1 MKQKHIFRRLI
12 SLLAVL
18 CIVAVVGVFTA
29 YAEPED
35 TANGGNNEGQAQVD
49 SVPDGMPQYTP
60 ENIPQDVNVEIPETQ
75 EPATENQYAPIY
87 EYINGEAEDADS
99 TYEEPEHLNDL
110 PEVSSGEL
118 EIPKA
123 VVIPDVEVSDAS
135 LFSGIVMWLCV
146 ALGIA
151 VIVGVLVSK
160 RTLRRGM

>member
-1 MKQKHIFRRLI
+1 MKQKHIFRRLA
-12 SLLAVL
+12 SLMAIL
-18 CIVAVVGVFTA
+18 CIIVAAGVITA

-35 TANGGNNEGQAQVD
+35 GADNEAQAQVD

-60 ENIPQDVNVEIPETQ
+60 ENIPQDVDVEYPDTQ
-75 EPATENQYAPIY
+75 EAATEQQYEPIY
-87 EYINGEAEDADS
+87 EYIYGDVDEGYS
-99 TYEEPEHLNDL
+99 TYEEPEDLQDL
-110 PEVSSGEL
+110 PEVSEGEL
-118 EIPKA
+118 NIPKA

-160 RTLRRGM
+160 RTLRRGA

>member
-1 MKQKHIFRRLI
+1 MKQKHIFRRLF
-12 SLLAVL
+12 SLLTALV
-18 CIVAVVGVFTA
+18 IITAIGVFTA

-35 TANGGNNEGQAQVD
+35 GAGNEAQAQID
-49 SVPDGMPQYTP
+49 SVTDDMPQYTP
-60 ENIPQDVNVEIPETQ
+60 ENIPQDVDVEYPETQ
-75 EPATENQYAPIY
+75 EAATEQQYEPIY
-87 EYINGEAEDADS
+87 EYINGEVDDSYS
-99 TYEEPEHLNDL
+99 TYEEPEYLNDL

-160 RTLRRGM
+160 RTLRRGI

>member
-1 MKQKHIFRRLI
+1 MKHKHIFRRLL
-12 SLLAVL
+12 SLLTVL
-18 CIVAVVGVFTA
+18 CIAAAVGVMTA

-35 TANGGNNEGQAQVD
+35 GANNEAQAQVD

-60 ENIPQDVNVEIPETQ
+60 ENIPQDVPVEIPETQ
-75 EPATENQYAPIY
+75 EPATEKQYEPIY
-87 EYINGEAEDADS
+87 EYINGEADDANS

>member
-1 MKQKHIFRRLI
+1 MKQKHIFRRLL
-12 SLLAVL
+12 SLLTAL
-18 CIVAVVGVFTA
+18 CIVAAVGAMTA

-35 TANGGNNEGQAQVD
+35 GANNNEAQAQVD
-49 SVPDGMPQYTP
+49 SVPDGIPQYTP

>member
-1 MKQKHIFRRLI
+1 MKQKHIFRRLL
-12 SLLAVL
+12 SLVTVL
-18 CIVAVVGVFTA
+18 CIVAVVGALTA
-29 YAEPED
+29 YAEPEEV
-35 TANGGNNEGQAQVD
+35 ANNNEAQAQVD

-60 ENIPQDVNVEIPETQ
+60 ENIPQDVNVEVPETQ
-75 EPATENQYAPIY
+75 EPATEKQYEPIY
-87 EYINGEAEDADS
+87 EYIYGEADDAYS

-135 LFSGIVMWLCV
+135 IFSGIVMWLCV